1 MLALVLKSSQLLIAV
16 ADRDTGATASD
27 NACAFAVTDRGLL
40 RLVVGPWSPVP
51 KCDAPGAPISFEE
64 HTSMAPRP
72 AAKVRILR
80 FKNLPPFRHD
90 PGLQI
95 PRSRYSPGLAPTTRL
110 NALLNAASDS

>member
-1 MLALVLKSSQLLIAV
+1 MDLDKS
-16 ADRDTGATASD
+16 ASRQD
-27 NACAFAVTDRGLL
+27 IKHKRKGGLRGLTVPWFGRFWGGWRPFPNARPL
-40 RLVVGPWSPVP
+40 GPPFQWKNTLPWHL
-51 KCDAPGAPISFEE
+51 G
-64 HTSMAPRP
+64 P

-95 PRSRYSPGLAPTTRL
+95 PRLRYSPGLAPTTRL